1 MFKIVRL
8 PNLER
13 FEFIAVSF
21 WMLVILPN
29 MCCYL
34 WAASKGFSRI
44 MNWKKNRGIWIISGL
59 VWCGSFF
66 IKARYQMNEVTDF
79 VAHIGFIFAFCY
91 PILLSILVLVKK
103 RFQRRK
109 KISAETS

>member
-29 MCCYL
+29 MCFYL
-34 WAASKGFSRI
+34 WALQRVLENIKMKAK
-44 MNWKKNRGIWIISGL
+44 RGIWIIGYP
-59 VWCGSFF
+59 SF
-66 IKARYQMNEVTDF
+66 
-79 VAHIGFIFAFCY
+79 
-91 PILLSILVLVKK
+91 
-103 RFQRRK
+103 
-109 KISAETS
+109 